1 MNLDGLDP
9 VIIAPALAAGILVTA
24 THVPLGQ
31 QVLKRGIIFIDLA
44 IAQIAALGVLLAYSL
59 GFEDSDVAVQA
70 TAFGSALLG
79 ALMIYQC
86 ERRWSHHLEAI
97 IGSVFVLAA
106 TAGILLLANNPHG
119 GEHLKDLLVG
129 QILWVNLNQL
139 LPIIG
144 LYVGILAAWY
154 GLRAEHRPALFYILF
169 SLTVTASVQLVG
181 IYLVFATLIIPALA
195 AAPYKNPGKL
205 TGRVCQWPCYFSAI
219 RSSFRRGDCMDVGGD
234 WISGVVAYCCKT
246 STCGISTKV
255 QHR

>member
-1 MNLDGLDP
+1 MNFDGLDTS
-9 VIIAPALAAGILVTA
+9 IMAPALAAGVLVTA
-24 THVPLGQ
+24 THVPMGQ

-59 GFEDSDVAVQA
+59 GFESSTVAVQA

-79 ALMIYQC
+79 ALLLYQC
-86 ERRWSHHLEAI
+86 ERLWSDHLEAI
-97 IGSVFVLAA
+97 IGSVFILAA
-106 TAGILLLANNPHG
+106 TAGILLLANNPRG
-119 GEHLKDLLVG
+119 SEHLKDVLVG

-139 LPIIG
+139 LPIVG

-195 AAPYKNPGKL
+195 VRRLAMPCQSLMAGYLLSLAGFASGLVISALFDLPSGAVIVWML
-205 TGRVCQWPCYFSAI
+205 AVTGILV
-219 RSSFRRGDCMDVGGD
+219 SSL
-234 WISGVVAYCCKT
+234 ITAKH
-246 STCGISTKV
+246 
-255 QHR
+255 QHAG

>member
-59 GFEDSDVAVQA
+59 GFESSTVAVQA

-79 ALMIYQC
+79 ALLLYQC
-86 ERRWSHHLEAI
+86 ERRWSDHLEAI
-97 IGSVFVLAA
+97 IGSVFILAA

-119 GEHLKDLLVG
+119 SEHLKDVLVG

-139 LPIIG
+139 LPIVG

-195 AAPYKNPGKL
+195 VRRLAMPCQSLMAGYLLSLAGFASGLVISALFDLPSGAVIVWML
-205 TGRVCQWPCYFSAI
+205 AVTGILV
-219 RSSFRRGDCMDVGGD
+219 SSL
-234 WISGVVAYCCKT
+234 ITAKH
-246 STCGISTKV
+246 
-255 QHR
+255 QHAD

>member
-24 THVPLGQ
+24 THVPMGQ

-59 GFEDSDVAVQA
+59 GFESSTVAVQA

-79 ALMIYQC
+79 ALLLYQC
-86 ERRWSHHLEAI
+86 ERRWSDHLEAI
-97 IGSVFVLAA
+97 IGSVFILAA

-119 GEHLKDLLVG
+119 SEHLKDVLVG

-139 LPIIG
+139 LPIVG

-195 AAPYKNPGKL
+195 VRRLAMPCQSLMAGYLLSLAGFASGLVISALFDLPSGAVIVWML
-205 TGRVCQWPCYFSAI
+205 AVTGILV
-219 RSSFRRGDCMDVGGD
+219 SSL
-234 WISGVVAYCCKT
+234 ITAKH
-246 STCGISTKV
+246 
-255 QHR
+255 QHAG

>member
-1 MNLDGLDP
+1 MNFDGLDP

-44 IAQIAALGVLLAYSL
+44 IAQIAALGVLLAHSL
-59 GFEDSDVAVQA
+59 GLEGSVVGVQV

-79 ALMIYQC
+79 ALTLYQC

-129 QILWVNLNQL
+129 QILWVNMNQL
-139 LPIIG
+139 LPVVL
-144 LYVGILAAWY
+144 LYTAVLATWY
-154 GLRAEHRPALFYILF
+154 GLGAERRPALFYILF
-169 SLTVTASVQLVG
+169 SLVVTASVQLVG
-181 IYLVFATLIIPALA
+181 IYLVFAALIIPALA
-195 AAPYKNPGKL
+195 VRRLVMP
-205 TGRVCQWPCYFSAI
+205 CQSLMAGYLLSLAGFASGLVVSALFDLPSGAVI
-219 RSSFRRGDCMDVGGD
+219 VWMLAGIGILVSSLIASR
-234 WISGVVAYCCKT
+234 
-246 STCGISTKV
+246 
-255 QHR
+255 HRHAG